1 LKGSKVELV
10 TIGDE
15 LLLGFTVN
23 SNAAYISRELG
34 KIGLEMVR
42 HTTVSDKAS
51 EIRAAVHEALTRTGA
66 VITTGGLGPTSDD
79 LTKPA
84 IAELFGRRMVFD
96 QAVFDGIAK
105 RWASL
110 FPSRPFPS
118 TNRGQ
123 AEIPEGA
130 TILVN
135 RHGSAPGILLEDA
148 DGRFVAMLP
157 GVPREMRGM
166 LGEELLKI
174 LKRGAADR
182 VVLSKTIRTTGI
194 GESALAEVLGTDP
207 LGDVRVDAPVS
218 LAFLPSAYGADLRLT
233 VRGASRSA
241 AERSLDAAALKLR
254 EHIAPYVYAED
265 DTDLAAAVL
274 DLCRARRATL
284 AVAESCTGGMLGQRL
299 TSVAGS
305 SDVFFGGVI
314 AYQNEIKR
322 GLLDVRTTTL
332 ETHGAVSVEVAA
344 EMASGVRRR
353 LGTTAAVAITGI
365 AGPGG
370 GTPEKPV
377 GFVCIALDLDAGQTS
392 KAFRMIGDREE
403 IRIRS
408 TQAALDMLRRALQP
422 V

>member
-1 LKGSKVELV
+1 MEDRLPVHLGRSRLLLVLRRAARGARRLDEFGVDRVRLFQRHRRIDHYGRGRVFDLVFARPLHVALREPLRPVKGSKIELV

-174 LKRGAADR
+174 LKRGAA
-182 VVLSKTIRTTGI
+182 
-194 GESALAEVLGTDP
+194 
-207 LGDVRVDAPVS
+207 
-218 LAFLPSAYGADLRLT
+218 
-233 VRGASRSA
+233 
-241 AERSLDAAALKLR
+241 
-254 EHIAPYVYAED
+254 
-265 DTDLAAAVL
+265 
-274 DLCRARRATL
+274 
-284 AVAESCTGGMLGQRL
+284 
-299 TSVAGS
+299 
-305 SDVFFGGVI
+305 
-314 AYQNEIKR
+314 
-322 GLLDVRTTTL
+322 
-332 ETHGAVSVEVAA
+332 
-344 EMASGVRRR
+344 
-353 LGTTAAVAITGI
+353 
-365 AGPGG
+365 
-370 GTPEKPV
+370 
-377 GFVCIALDLDAGQTS
+377 
-392 KAFRMIGDREE
+392 
-403 IRIRS
+403 
-408 TQAALDMLRRALQP
+408 
-422 V
+422 